1 MTIGGDD
8 RLAGGFRHRA
18 NATITRAM
26 FGPFERQVAG
36 RYLRSRKGER
46 FVSII
51 AVFSLLGIML
61 GVATLIIVMS
71 VMNGFRHELLGKI
84 LGLNGDLG
92 IYSTV
97 GGISGYDDL
106 TAKIRLVPGITAATP
121 VVDRPAGLKP
131 ERGGNYSAGLVR
143 GISQED
149 LRGLKL
155 VSGNIIDGSLDK
167 FVGDDAIVIGVGL
180 AQRTGLRVG
189 DRLQIYAPDM
199 TATPFGAIPR
209 GRSYS
214 IVAVFQVGFNEADT
228 SFIFMPREAAQI
240 LFRMPDM
247 VSQIEVTT
255 INPDRATEFGRD
267 IRRALGDVPVRVVDW
282 TQNNN
287 AFFAAVEVERNVM
300 FLILTL
306 IIIVAAFNIISSL
319 IMLVKDKTRDIAV
332 LRTLGASS
340 GAILRIFLMCGAFVG
355 VSGTVAGT
363 LLGVVFCENIE
374 SIRHVIEGLSGTNL
388 FNPEV
393 YFLSR
398 LPAVL
403 EWGEVGQ
410 VVGLAI
416 IISLLATIY
425 PSWRAAKTDP
435 VEALRNE

>member
-1 MTIGGDD
+1 MRQYDYNPT
-8 RLAGGFRHRA
+8 
-18 NATITRAM
+18 M
-26 FGPFERQVAG
+26 FGPFERQIAG

-71 VMNGFRHELLGKI
+71 VMNGFRQELLGKI

-92 IYSTV
+92 VYSTTT
-97 GGISGYDDL
+97 GMTGYDDL
-106 TAKIRLVPGITAATP
+106 AARIKQIKGVTSATP

-131 ERGGNYSAGLVR
+131 EQGGNYSAGLVR
-143 GISQED
+143 GLSQDD

-155 VSGNIIDGSLDK
+155 VSGNILDGSLDNFK
-167 FVGDDAIVIGVGL
+167 GDDAVVIGVGL
-180 AQRTGLRVG
+180 ANRTGLRVG
-189 DRLQIYAPDM
+189 SRLQVYAPDM

-209 GRSYS
+209 GRSYTV
-214 IVAVFQVGFNEADT
+214 VAVFQVGFNEADT
-228 SFIFMPREAAQI
+228 SFVFMPREAAQL
-240 LFRMPDM
+240 LFRMPNQ
-247 VSQIEVTT
+247 VTQIEVKTT
-255 INPDRATEFGRD
+255 DPDRATEFGRD
-267 IRRALGDVPVRVVDW
+267 IRKALGDQPIRVVDW

-340 GAILRIFLMCGAFVG
+340 GSILRIFLMCGAFVG
-355 VSGTVAGT
+355 VFGTLAGT
-363 LLGVVFCENIE
+363 LLGVVFCRNIE
-374 SIRHVIEGLSGTNL
+374 TIRHWIESLSGTNL

-403 EWGEVGQ
+403 QWGEVAQ

-416 IISLLATIY
+416 GISLLATIY
-425 PSWRAAKTDP
+425 PSWKAAKTDP

>member
-1 MTIGGDD
+1 
-8 RLAGGFRHRA
+8 
-18 NATITRAM
+18 M

-36 RYLRSRKGER
+36 RYLRARKGER

-92 IYSTV
+92 VYSTM
-97 GGISGYDDL
+97 GGMTDYDDVV
-106 TAKIRLVPGITAATP
+106 ARVRKVPGVVAAA

-131 ERGGNYSAGLVR
+131 EAGGNFGAGLIR
-143 GISQED
+143 GMTQDD
-149 LRGLKL
+149 LRAMKL
-155 VSGNIIDGSLDK
+155 VSGNIVDGSLDNFK
-167 FVGDDAIVIGVGL
+167 GDDAIVIGVGL
-180 AQRTGLRVG
+180 ANQDGLHIG
-189 DRLQIYAPDM
+189 SRLQIYAPDM
-199 TATPFGAIPR
+199 TSTPFGSIPR
-209 GRSYS
+209 GRSYTV
-214 IVAVFQVGFNEADT
+214 VAVFQVGFNEADS
-228 SFIFMPREAAQI
+228 SFIFMPRDAAQV
-240 LFRMPDM
+240 LFRMQGRAT
-247 VSQIEVTT
+247 QIEVSTT
-255 INPDRATEFGRD
+255 DPDRAAEFGVD
-267 IRRALGDVPVRVVDW
+267 IRRALGNLPVRVVDW

-306 IIIVAAFNIISSL
+306 IIVVAAFNIISSL

-332 LRTLGASS
+332 LRTLGATS
-340 GAILRIFLMCGAFVG
+340 GSILRIFLMCGAFVG
-355 VSGTVAGT
+355 VFGTLAGT
-363 LLGVVFCENIE
+363 LLGVVFCRNIE
-374 SIRHVIEGLSGTNL
+374 TIRHWVESLSGTNL

-393 YFLSR
+393 YFLSK

-403 EWGEVGQ
+403 QWSEVAQ

-416 IISLLATIY
+416 FLSLLATLY
-425 PSWRAAKTDP
+425 PSWKAAKTDP